1 MDPLKKAVQ
10 VPQFYRPFEGD
21 PTKKLDGKFGCVFN
35 TEMVNAGLVTI
46 AHCGYA
52 VGRLS

>member
-1 MDPLKKAVQ
+1 MDPLEKAVQ
-10 VPQFYRPFEGD
+10 VPHFYRPFEGD
-21 PTKKLDGKFGCVFN
+21 PTKKLDGKYGCVFN
-35 TEMVNAGLVTI
+35 TGMVNAGLVTI